1 MKFKKLFLE
10 PAYLIEQDLFKDDR
24 GLFFRYFSLVDFSI
38 IGHKGQWVQMNHSFT
53 FKKGTIRGMHFQI
66 SPFEEIKLVRC
77 ISGSVYD
84 VIIDMRRSSSNYLKW
99 QGFELNSS
107 NKNAL
112 YIPKGFAHGFQ
123 VLEDNSE
130 LLYMHTAIYNKDY
143 ERGVRYDD
151 PAINIIWPLNVTLVS
166 ERDKNHPL
174 L

>member
-10 PAYLIEQDLFKDDR
+10 PAYLIEQDLFKDER
-24 GLFFRYFSLVDFSI
+24 GLFFRYFSLDDFSI
-38 IGHKGQWVQMNHSFT
+38 IGHKCQWVQMNHSFT
-53 FKKGTIRGMHFQI
+53 IKKGTIRGMHFQI

-84 VIIDMRRSSSNYLKW
+84 VIIDMRRSSPNYLKW

-130 LLYMHTAIYNKDY
+130 LLYMHTAIYSRDY

-151 PAINIIWPLNVTLVS
+151 PAINIIWPLKVTLVS

>member
-1 MKFKKLFLE
+1 
-10 PAYLIEQDLFKDDR
+10 
-24 GLFFRYFSLVDFSI
+24 
-38 IGHKGQWVQMNHSFT
+38 
-53 FKKGTIRGMHFQI
+53 
-66 SPFEEIKLVRC
+66 
-77 ISGSVYD
+77 
-84 VIIDMRRSSSNYLKW
+84 MRRSSSNYLKW